1 MILTLFVM
9 LFLMTVLFLI
19 LLFFHTFK
27 LEWQIF
33 AAVFL
38 IFCELCMITAVA
50 ILFSCFSTPILSSI
64 YTLSF
69 YLIGHL
75 SWGLETLIEK
85 INSGLGRTLAQV
97 LYTLLP
103 DLENF
108 NIKTEIVH
116 HLPIP
121 SVLFLLSFLYGFCY
135 SVFILFLAV
144 LIFRRRDFI

>member
-1 MILTLFVM
+1 L
-9 LFLMTVLFLI
+9 
-19 LLFFHTFK
+19 
-27 LEWQIF
+27 
-33 AAVFL
+33 
-38 IFCELCMITAVA
+38 ITAVA

-64 YTLSF
+64 FTLSF

-75 SWGLETLIEK
+75 SWGLETLINK
-85 INSGLGRTLAQV
+85 IKSGQGRALTRV

-121 SVLFLLSFLYGFCY
+121 QELFLFSFLYGVCY
-135 SVFILFLAV
+135 SVFILFLAM